1 MNIESYR
8 PVSILPSVT
17 LIFERVLYN
26 EKKWFIHRKRCK
38 NQHGFRKNN
47 STVKNLI
54 LNCDAVYKKPEQ
66 RELPHM
72 LF

>member
-1 MNIESYR
+1 MNIESYT
-8 PVSILPSVT
+8 PVSIHPSVA
-17 LIFERVLYN
+17 LIFERVL
-26 EKKWFIHRKRCK
+26 FIRRKRCK

-66 RELPHM
+66 GELPHM